1 MGKEQASRIQ
11 TSILNGVEKKA
22 LVWLAHRQPRWM
34 TSDILTYIGVSGAI
48 ICAIYGIL
56 TNTWPT
62 ALLNMGLLIIQAVQL
77 IRLYRMEK
85 KEVTK

>member
-1 MGKEQASRIQ
+1 MNVYLEIFGYVGMALVLVSMMM
-11 TSILNGVEKKA
+11 TSVKWLRILN
-22 LVWLAHRQPRWM
+22 M
-34 TSDILTYIGVSGAI
+34 SGAL

-62 ALLNMGLLIIQAVQL
+62 ALLNIGLLIIQIVQL

-85 KEVTK
+85 QGG

>member
-1 MGKEQASRIQ
+1 MNVYLEIFGYVGMALVLVSMMM
-11 TSILNGVEKKA
+11 TSVKWLRILN
-22 LVWLAHRQPRWM
+22 M
-34 TSDILTYIGVSGAI
+34 SGAL

-62 ALLNMGLLIIQAVQL
+62 ALLNIGLLIIQMVQL

-85 KEVTK
+85 QGG

>member
-1 MGKEQASRIQ
+1 MNVYLEIFGYVGMTLVLVSMMM
-11 TSILNGVEKKA
+11 TSVKWLRILN
-22 LVWLAHRQPRWM
+22 M
-34 TSDILTYIGVSGAI
+34 SGAL

-62 ALLNMGLLIIQAVQL
+62 ALLNIGLLIIQMVQL

-85 KEVTK
+85 QGG

>member
-1 MGKEQASRIQ
+1 MNH
-11 TSILNGVEKKA
+11 ILLEIFGYVGMA
-22 LVWLAHRQPRWM
+22 LVLVSMMM
-34 TSDILTYIGVSGAI
+34 TSVKWLRLFNMTGAI